1 MKRETLVPLAVLGG
15 GLALAAWLPAEPL
28 PWLAG
33 ISPRA
38 LLSLLLLILG
48 LQALGQ
54 LALQRL
60 GPQLGLAVAGLI
72 SGLVSST
79 ATIASMGRH
88 AKRAPELAEACAA
101 GAVMSTAATWLQAF
115 LMLLM
120 LAPQAALAFA
130 PAALAGLLVAG
141 GGGAWLARR
150 GGVRGRVNARAK
162 RGPLQ
167 LREALLITGLLLL
180 VAMLVNA
187 AQQRFGAQGLF
198 GAVALAGLGDAHA
211 PVATLAAL
219 EASGQ
224 IGLHQL
230 QQGVILAIGCN
241 SLSRSLVACISGG
254 WLFARWVLAAL
265 AGSAAAAGLVLLR

>member
-1 MKRETLVPLAVLGG
+1 MRREILLPLLTLGAGLAVA
-15 GLALAAWLPAEPL
+15 ALLPSAPL

-38 LLSLLLLILG
+38 LLTLLLLILS
-48 LQALGQ
+48 LQTLGQ
-54 LALQRL
+54 IALERL

-79 ATIASMGRH
+79 AAIASMGRH
-88 AKRAPELAEACAA
+88 ARRTPTLALPCAA
-101 GAVMSTAATWLQAF
+101 GAVMSTAATWLQAL

-120 LAPQAALAFA
+120 LAPTAALAFA
-130 PAALAGLLVAG
+130 PAALAGLAVAG

-150 GGVRGRVNARAK
+150 GGVRGRVNPRAK
-162 RGPLQ
+162 RSPLQ

-180 VAMLVNA
+180 VSVLVNA

-224 IGLHQL
+224 ISLQQL
-230 QQGVILAIGCN
+230 QQGVILAIACN
-241 SLSRSLVACISGG
+241 SMTRCLVASLSGG
-254 WLFARWVLAAL
+254 WQFARWVIAAL
-265 AGSAAAAGLVLLR
+265 AASATAAGLVLLA

>member
-1 MKRETLVPLAVLGG
+1 MKRELLFPLLILAG
-15 GLALAAWLPAEPL
+15 GLLVAALLPTEPL

-33 ISPRA
+33 MSPRA
-38 LLSLLLLILG
+38 LLGLLLLILT
-48 LQALGQ
+48 LQTLGQ
-54 LALQRL
+54 VALERL

-88 AKRAPELAEACAA
+88 ARREPELAQACAA

-115 LMLLM
+115 LMLML
-120 LAPQAALAFA
+120 LAPAAAFAFA

-141 GGGAWLARR
+141 TVGAWLARR
-150 GGVRGRVNARAK
+150 SGKRARVNPRAK
-162 RGPLQ
+162 RAPLQ
-167 LREALLITGLLLL
+167 LRETLLVAGLLLL
-180 VAMLVNA
+180 VATLVNA
-187 AQQRFGAQGLF
+187 AQQRFGSQGLF

-224 IGLHQL
+224 IGLQQL
-230 QQGVILAIGCN
+230 QQGVILAIACN
-241 SLSRSLVACISGG
+241 SLSRSLIACIGGG
-254 WLFARWVLAAL
+254 WAFARWVLMAL
-265 AGSAAAAGLVLLR
+265 AGSACAAGLVLLA